1 MIQIATTNEQ
11 SKKLLDLGLN
21 PETADLKRIRRSDYI
36 MSIDYNDSQ
45 CDDSDYN
52 IAWSLSKLISLI
64 PERCCIDYDD
74 TDDSEEDI
82 FQEKKSDRVYLTI
95 EDNSVFYR
103 NNEFYP
109 VLQFIYSLD
118 LFDNLI
124 YCIKYLVENNLFNK
138 EYLKIEHE
146 K

>member
-21 PETADLKRIRRSDYI
+21 PETADLKRIKYTDYI

-45 CDDSDYN
+45 CDDSDYD

-64 PERCCIDYDD
+64 PKRCCIDY
-74 TDDSEEDI
+74 EDI
-82 FQEKKSDRVYLTI
+82 FLEKKSYRTYLTI

-109 VLQFIYSLD
+109 LLQFIYSLD

-138 EYLKIEHE
+138 EYLKIEDV

>member
-21 PETADLKRIRRSDYI
+21 PETADLKRIKYTDYI

-45 CDDSDYN
+45 CDDSDYD

-64 PERCCIDYDD
+64 PKRCCIDY
-74 TDDSEEDI
+74 EDI
-82 FQEKKSDRVYLTI
+82 FQEKKSYRVYLTI
-95 EDNSVFYR
+95 EGNSVFYR

-109 VLQFIYSLD
+109 LLQFIYSLD

-138 EYLKIEHE
+138 EYLKIEDG

>member
-45 CDDSDYN
+45 CDDSDYD

-64 PERCCIDYDD
+64 PERCCIDY
-74 TDDSEEDI
+74 EDI
-82 FQEKKSDRVYLTI
+82 FQEKKSDRGYLTI

-109 VLQFIYSLD
+109 LLQFIYSLD

-124 YCIKYLVENNLFNK
+124 NCIKYLVENNLFNK
-138 EYLKIEHE
+138 EYLKIEDE

>member
-21 PETADLKRIRRSDYI
+21 PETADLKRIKRSDII

-64 PERCCIDYDD
+64 PERCCIDY
-74 TDDSEEDI
+74 EYI
-82 FQEKKSDRVYLTI
+82 FKEKKSYRVYLTI
-95 EDNSVFYR
+95 EGNSVFYR

-109 VLQFIYSLD
+109 LLQFIYSLD

-124 YCIKYLVENNLFNK
+124 NCIKYLVENNLINK
-138 EYLKIEHE
+138 EYLNVDNE